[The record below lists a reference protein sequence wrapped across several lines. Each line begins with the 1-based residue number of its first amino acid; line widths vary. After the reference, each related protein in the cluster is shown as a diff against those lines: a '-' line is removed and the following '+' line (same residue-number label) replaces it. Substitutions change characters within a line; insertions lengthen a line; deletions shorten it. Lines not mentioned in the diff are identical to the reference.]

1 MSDGTQM
8 GEFVTHMNE
17 SHHAQVK
24 GVQLY
29 ITDFERP
36 ITGTNL
42 FWLILVCWFVCGGI
56 PPEGGAVRA
65 CLFLSRR

>member
-8 GEFVTHMNE
+8 GEFVTLMKE
-17 SHHAQVK
+17 SHHEQVK

-36 ITGTNL
+36 ITGMNL
-42 FWLILVCWFVCGGI
+42 FLFHLVHWVLFGCIPQEKGG
-56 PPEGGAVRA
+56 VRDFF
-65 CLFLSRR
+65 FLSGW